1 MGCCLGWAGFVCFVG
16 LFVVEFVKA
25 LYLLDHSAHVFSCS
39 SPPNVDIFGSFP
51 SSLTLKPILL
61 VKTSLPRSLLASLP
75 NSHTWL
81 CFFSWR
87 PSPLLCHF
95 KEGMMGLRASCPP
108 AHDYNSLHIQLREPH
123 ISQCCKLVQLGAL
136 WWQPRVSAYP
146 GSETTTPRP

>member
-1 MGCCLGWAGFVCFVG
+1 MGCCCLEWAGLVCLVG
-16 LFVVEFVKA
+16 FFVVEFVKA
-25 LYLLDHSAHVFSCS
+25 LYLLDRSAHVFSCS

-51 SSLTLKPILL
+51 SSLTLKPTLL

-75 NSHTWL
+75 NNL
-81 CFFSWR
+81 CLFSWR

-108 AHDYNSLHIQLREPH
+108 AHDYNSLQIQLPEPH

-136 WWQPRVSAYP
+136 
-146 GSETTTPRP
+146 